1 MQNIWFEYALLRSL
15 LLTTLSFLSL
25 SCSFVGHFKSRKERE
40 EELGSKA
47 LKFTNI
53 YIKNFG
59 EDYNDEKLKEVFAA
73 FGERIV
79 GRP

>member
-1 MQNIWFEYALLRSL
+1 M
-15 LLTTLSFLSL
+15 
-25 SCSFVGHFKSRKERE
+25 GHFKSRKERE

-73 FGERIV
+73 FGEGILL
-79 GRP
+79 RP